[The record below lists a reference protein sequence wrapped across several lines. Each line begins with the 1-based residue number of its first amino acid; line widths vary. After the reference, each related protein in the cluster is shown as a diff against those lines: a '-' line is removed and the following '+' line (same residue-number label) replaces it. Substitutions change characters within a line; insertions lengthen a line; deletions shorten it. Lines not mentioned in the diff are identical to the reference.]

1 MNLIVFFQVCADL
14 KTEQA
19 LDAMKK
25 VSQQTKVTLHA
36 NHRLVTSLLNA
47 LVECG
52 DVEHAEKIFDTIK
65 AKQLPMYGAMMKG
78 RSVLYPCELK
88 FSCFSGYIASNQ
100 AEKAIAIFKKID
112 HPDAIIT
119 NLLFNACAQLRTAEV
134 LNLTKHVSTMM
145 NKSFLENE
153 FILTSLLDA
162 LMKCGDVEH
171 AQLIFGAVQT
181 KKTLPIYGAMMKG
194 MSTSLT

>member
-14 KTEQA
+14 KTQRA

-25 VSQQTKVTLHA
+25 VLQQTRRNFHS

-78 RSVLYPCELK
+78 IFFLYPCELK
-88 FSCFSGYIASNQ
+88 FS
-100 AEKAIAIFKKID
+100 
-112 HPDAIIT
+112 
-119 NLLFNACAQLRTAEV
+119 
-134 LNLTKHVSTMM
+134 
-145 NKSFLENE
+145 
-153 FILTSLLDA
+153 
-162 LMKCGDVEH
+162 
-171 AQLIFGAVQT
+171 
-181 KKTLPIYGAMMKG
+181 
-194 MSTSLT
+194 